1 MRESR
6 TLEYKENL
14 SSNTFLKTI
23 SAYANYGEGKI
34 IFGINDQGNIIGI
47 TDPVNGCLNLENKIN
62 DSLSPVP
69 EFRLEIQENMINDNL
84 SPIPDYSLEI
94 CRNQTIVLTVF
105 EGLYKPYLYRSKAY
119 KRNDSSTVEVD
130 RLEYNRLILEGCNQ
144 TFEEITSFN
153 QQLTFSK
160 LETEFIRV
168 MGIEKINKDIL
179 KTLELYSDQSG
190 FNNAAALLADDNQF
204 TGIDIIR
211 FGDTIDEIMD
221 RESLENISILSQ
233 LEKILQMF
241 RKYYQYEKIEGAE
254 RKCIDKIPEK
264 AFREAIA
271 NALIHRMWDIPAS
284 IKVSMYADR
293 IEISSPGGLPAGISE
308 EEYLNGQI
316 SILRNPIIGNVFFR
330 LKYIEK
336 FGTGIMRINH
346 AYRNALIKPSYQC
359 FSNSIKVILPVIR
372 ENYDLNEAEQILVN
386 ILKGKEKMSRS
397 EIEKAAEMEKSK
409 AVRTLNSLIEKKI
422 LKKTG
427 AGRGVRYTLK

>member
-34 IFGINDQGNIIGI
+34 IFGINDQGNVIGI

-69 EFRLEIQENMINDNL
+69 EFRLEIQEN
-84 SPIPDYSLEI
+84 
-94 CRNQTIVLTVF
+94 TIVLTVY
-105 EGLYKPYLYRSKAY
+105 EGRYKPYLYKGKAY

-233 LEKILQMF
+233 LEKTLQMF

-293 IEISSPGGLPAGISE
+293 IEISSPGGLPAGI
-308 EEYLNGQI
+308 
-316 SILRNPIIGNVFFR
+316 
-330 LKYIEK
+330 
-336 FGTGIMRINH
+336 MRINH
-346 AYRNALIKPSYQC
+346 AYRNSLIKPSYQC
-359 FSNSIKVILPVIR
+359 FFNSIKVILPVIR